1 MSTITVG
8 EAIART
14 LEAYAVTAVYG
25 VISIH
30 NLPIADALGR
40 RDRIR
45 FVPARGEAGS
55 VTMADAHTRVG
66 SIGVALTSTGAGAGN
81 AVGAMLEAMNA
92 GTPLLHITGQVEKDY
107 LDRDAGFIHE
117 TRDQM
122 GFLSACSKSAYRVC
136 TPEQAV
142 PLLHRAL
149 QDALTAPC
157 GPVSLEI
164 PIDIQAAKID
174 WVETAPVQGRP
185 NPVLTDYQ
193 LDQLADKLQTARRPV
208 LWVGG
213 GALGAETEVRRLAD
227 LGVAVLSTTHGR
239 GILPDSHPRSLRAF
253 HNAESVE
260 ALLADCDLMLV
271 AGSRL
276 RSNETRTYSLTL
288 PRPLLQIDLNP
299 AAHQRNY
306 RIDDFYCGDCRDT
319 LRRLADRLEGRWQAD
334 PTFDAAIATAVQS
347 AEEALRTQ
355 VGAYAQLSDA
365 VHKHLPADGLFVRDI
380 TVSGSTWG
388 SRLLPAEKPLGNIHS
403 LAGAIGLGLSMGIG
417 CAVAQPKKKVVTLVG
432 DGGLALGLG
441 ELATMAQE
449 NLDMV
454 LLVMNDGGYGVM
466 RGIQNKYFEGRQ
478 YFNELHTP
486 DFQTL
491 AQSMALPHWKVTH
504 ADQFDAVLAQAVQLD
519 GPALVEVDMHSV
531 GELKFSGPPQK
542 KLY

>member
-1 MSTITVG
+1 MTQITVG

-14 LEAYAVTAVYG
+14 LEAYAVSAVYG

-30 NLPIADALGR
+30 NLPIADALGQR
-40 RDRIR
+40 NCIR
-45 FVPARGEAGS
+45 FVPARGEAGA

-66 SIGVALTSTGAGAGN
+66 SLGVALTSTGAGAGN

-92 GTPLLHITGQVEKDY
+92 STPMLHLTGQVEREY

-122 GFLSACSKSAYRVC
+122 GFLSACSKAAFRVC

-142 PLLHRAL
+142 PILHKAI
-149 QDALTAPC
+149 AAAMTEPC
-157 GPVSLEI
+157 GPVSIEI
-164 PIDIQAAKID
+164 PIDIQAAKVE
-174 WVETAPVQGRP
+174 WRETAVAYADAPPVMPSVQMQ
-185 NPVLTDYQ
+185 Q
-193 LDQLADKLQTARRPV
+193 LIAHFKKARRPV

-213 GALGAETEVRRLAD
+213 GALKAGAAVRRLAD
-227 LGVAVLSTTHGR
+227 LGIAVLSTTHGR
-239 GILPDSHPRSLRAF
+239 GILPDSHPSSLRAF

-260 ALLADCDLMLV
+260 ALLASSDLMLV

-276 RSNETRTYSLTL
+276 RSNETKTYSLEL
-288 PRPLLQIDLNP
+288 PSPLLQLDINP
-299 AAHQRNY
+299 AANARNY
-306 RIDDFYCGDCRDT
+306 QPDEFFQGDCADV
-319 LRRLADRLEGRWQAD
+319 LSRLANRLEGEWQAD
-334 PTFDAAIATAVQS
+334 EGFKADIQQAVAK
-347 AEEALRTQ
+347 AEQALRDQ
-355 VGAYAQLSDA
+355 VGAYAALSDA
-365 VHKHLPADGLFVRDI
+365 VHQALPDTGLFVRDI

-417 CAVAQPKKKVVTLVG
+417 CAVAQPDAKVVTLVG
-432 DGGLALGLG
+432 DGGLALGIG

-449 NLDMV
+449 HLDMT
-454 LLVMNDGGYGVM
+454 LLVMNDGGYSVM
-466 RGIQNKYFEGRQ
+466 RGIQDKYFGGRQ

-486 DFQTL
+486 NFEQL
-491 AQSMALPHWKVTH
+491 AAAMGLPYYCIKSESEC
-504 ADQFDAVLAQAVQLD
+504 AAVMSEAVGSK
-519 GPALVEVDMHSV
+519 GPALVEVDMASM